1 MAPLLPIRRL
11 DTHRFVYF
19 QQLRC
24 SRFLFRRPVEQRTA
38 NQGPITAQRYVTLRQ
53 LGNLDLDLV
62 VDFPYS
68 LLRFAF

>member
-19 QQLRC
+19 EQLRC

-38 NQGPITAQRYVTLRQ
+38 NQKAPSQRNVTLRYAVR
-53 LGNLDLDLV
+53 NLDLDLV
-62 VDFPYS
+62 DDFPFS